1 MRDITRQSSG
11 TGYDP
16 NRLLDALIQNL
27 RLKNDAALSRALDVN
42 PPVLSKIRH
51 GTLPVGASL
60 IIRMQD
66 VSNFSLKK
74 VRALMG
80 DRRERFRVAGRSNGP
95 ARVYRQGTGN
105 EPGLSGTS

>member
-1 MRDITRQSSG
+1 MRDTDPQSTEIT
-11 TGYDP
+11 YDP
-16 NRLLDALIQNL
+16 NRLLDALIEKL
-27 RLKNDAALSRALDVN
+27 SLKNDAALSRMLDVN

-74 VRALMG
+74 LRALMG
-80 DRRERFRVAGRSNGP
+80 DRRSKFRVAGRSAG
-95 ARVYRQGTGN
+95 AQS
-105 EPGLSGTS
+105 LDADDL

>member
-1 MRDITRQSSG
+1 MRDPNEQSSSA
-11 TGYDP
+11 GYDP
-16 NRLLDALIQNL
+16 NRLLDALIHKL

-95 ARVYRQGTGN
+95 ATAYRQSS
-105 EPGLSGTS
+105 ES